1 MQSLHTSLLT
11 TEELTIASAR
21 LLPLINP
28 LLTGQSILV
37 AIATAAETN
46 RAAIVKAASRQ
57 AASDFTD
64 PLKESDATRDAAFTA
79 LRDFSGTWAKNPS
92 ATPEQRAAGARLV
105 QIFALHGN
113 TLHRLGYTRQSGKMT
128 ALIAD
133 LNATGPAAD
142 FTTLDLLPL
151 FTQMTA
157 AHAAFEG
164 IVADKAATEGG
175 NSLPTLAEHRPELE
189 RQLNLLLST
198 IDEWHDLSPSPA
210 STAAIGKIDE
220 VIVQIATPALARRT
234 RSQEE
239 PAPTPGS

>member
-11 TEELTIASAR
+11 TEELTTASAR
-21 LLPLINP
+21 LLPIINP

-57 AASDFTD
+57 AVSDFTD
-64 PLKESDATRDAAFTA
+64 PLKESDDTRDAAFTT
-79 LRDFSGTWAKNPS
+79 LRDFSATWAKNPS

-105 QIFALHGN
+105 QIFARHGN
-113 TLHRLGYTRQSGKMT
+113 SLHRLGYNRQSGKMT

-133 LNATGPAAD
+133 LTATGPAAD
-142 FTTLDLLPL
+142 FTALDLLPL

-175 NSLPTLAEHRPELE
+175 TTLPTLAEHRPELE

-198 IDEWHDLSPSPA
+198 VDEWHDLAPSPA

-234 RSQEE
+234 KSQ
-239 PAPTPGS
+239 PAPASPPAP